1 MPLLWLNGCTV
12 VALLAA
18 AQSNQLEPSL
28 RQEAERN
35 PKSFD
40 ANHLL
45 GEYYIKQK
53 NFSSAVVYLGRAY
66 WIDSSVYDNAYDL
79 ALSQLLAGDMV
90 SSRRLVE
97 QLLARQDR
105 PDLHNLLGSIEEAS
119 GNFRDAAKEYEIAAR
134 QDPSEKNLFDLGT
147 ELLKYH
153 GYRQAAQI
161 FEYAVGRYPNSAQLR
176 VSLGVSQYS
185 LGEYRSAVET
195 LCRAVD
201 LDPKDARALDF
212 LGKMYDVSPELSADV
227 TARLK
232 RFSELYP
239 QNPAANYYYALA
251 LGKQPQGSS
260 GKVETLLKKAIAEDP
275 SYAEA
280 HYQLGLIYAGTG
292 KDQQA
297 IAELEQ
303 AVKLNSAMKS
313 AHYRLAQLYAK
324 HGNNDRARRE
334 YDAVKA
340 LPSR

>member
-1 MPLLWLNGCTV
+1 M
-12 VALLAA
+12 
-18 AQSNQLEPSL
+18 
-28 RQEAERN
+28 
-35 PKSFD
+35 
-40 ANHLL
+40 
-45 GEYYIKQK
+45 
-53 NFSSAVVYLGRAY
+53 
-66 WIDSSVYDNAYDL
+66 
-79 ALSQLLAGDMV
+79 
-90 SSRRLVE
+90 
-97 QLLARQDR
+97 
-105 PDLHNLLGSIEEAS
+105 
-119 GNFRDAAKEYEIAAR
+119 
-134 QDPSEKNLFDLGT
+134 
-147 ELLKYH
+147 
-153 GYRQAAQI
+153 
-161 FEYAVGRYPNSAQLR
+161 
-176 VSLGVSQYS
+176 
-185 LGEYRSAVET
+185 
-195 LCRAVD
+195 D

-232 RFSELYP
+232 HFSELYP